1 MRKISGVLLALAAS
15 LALGATTVAAKDYG
29 DGGGGGE
36 KMQNEGKG
44 AEAEAKRCITR
55 ARGAEAV
62 KKCVVT
68 KSTATWSTIIAGDT
82 GAAAFGFTMRDMVA
96 AAAVAARH
104 ACADRWGW
112 GGPRFRRCLWHHG
125 C

>member
-44 AEAEAKRCITR
+44 
-55 ARGAEAV
+55 G
-62 KKCVVT
+62 KC
-68 KSTATWSTIIAGDT
+68 D
-82 GAAAFGFTMRDMVA
+82 R
-96 AAAVAARH
+96 ARH
-104 ACADRWGW
+104 ACADRWGSS
-112 GGPRFRRCLWHHG
+112 GPRFRRCLWHHG

>member
-15 LALGATTVAAKDYG
+15 LALGATTVAAKDDVG
-29 DGGGGGE
+29 FGGGGGGE

-44 AEAEAKRCITR
+44 G
-55 ARGAEAV
+55 GAE
-62 KKCVVT
+62 KMQNEGKGGKCYH
-68 KSTATWSTIIAGDT
+68 
-82 GAAAFGFTMRDMVA
+82 
-96 AAAVAARH
+96 RH
-104 ACADRWGW
+104 ACAHRWGW

>member
-29 DGGGGGE
+29 DGVGVV
-36 KMQNEGKG
+36 
-44 AEAEAKRCITR
+44 AVRRCKTR

-68 KSTATWSTIIAGDT
+68 KSTATWSTIIDCCD
-82 GAAAFGFTMRDMVA
+82 RS
-96 AAAVAARH
+96 RH